1 MDKVKAKERNAED
14 EIVRKKNSEEKEKA
28 EEIYRK
34 FLEGKKVS
42 TEELLLL
49 QKHNI
54 V

>member
-1 MDKVKAKERNAED
+1 MDRVKAKESSIED
-14 EIVRKKNSEEKEKA
+14 KIVRKKNSEEKERA

-34 FLEGKKVS
+34 FREGKKVS
-42 TEELLLL
+42 TEELMLL

>member
-1 MDKVKAKERNAED
+1 MDKVKAKERSIED
-14 EIVRKKNSEEKEKA
+14 EIVRKKNSVEKEKA

-49 QKHNI
+49 QKHKI